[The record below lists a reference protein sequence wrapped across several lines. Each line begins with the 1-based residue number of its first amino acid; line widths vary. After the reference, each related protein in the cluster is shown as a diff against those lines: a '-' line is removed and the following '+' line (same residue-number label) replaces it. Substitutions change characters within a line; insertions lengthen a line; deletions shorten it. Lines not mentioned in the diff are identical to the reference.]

1 MTVSILFFLSNVSF
15 FKSKRSTQ
23 NHLARRCS
31 SFHFPVSLRRC
42 LISSLTCSFDTLS
55 LAFSLSLTR
64 LQQQAIMTFARFSV
78 LAAVAVMTAGGA
90 VAFTPAIPLQHQ
102 QHAAARSSPSSSSS
116 SSSSTRL
123 YISSYKGVSSTT
135 SSFAFGG
142 ATSIGTLDKGNPE
155 NQVQNYLKEP
165 AAVEARSNLD
175 GCILVSGLV
184 NSKDNAQRTDQFLF
198 DLLNNQDSAFEFTKI
213 VALVNDE
220 KRAKKRLLS
229 RSARYT
235 GLLDK
240 LQVVAAA
247 SENALPT
254 LEQLE
259 GVKSWLAYIDKST
272 LPVGVGLLEQ
282 CQAVAER
289 AQAAPSV
296 ENVAILL
303 TQANNLDAASCQAVV
318 DLLKR
323 DDSKTVYTIVAVGEI
338 QDNVPEG
345 RHAYQFEPF
354 GSENGTLPDT
364 AVFSRDE
371 SYRMIC
377 ELLQL
382 AAGKNTAYSFAEVY
396 NVNVTAVRLIKGL
409 REAGYARPQ
418 EIDYMIRGGVQ
429 VRVFQIY
436 RLYFVVFMRERERRY
451 KVLLHSVFEFLF
463 SHTHTQF
470 VALVASFSL
479 SLVALYFFIFLVY
492 SCL

>member
-1 MTVSILFFLSNVSF
+1 MALTTITTL
-15 FKSKRSTQ
+15 
-23 NHLARRCS
+23 LA
-31 SFHFPVSLRRC
+31 
-42 LISSLTCSFDTLS
+42 
-55 LAFSLSLTR
+55 A
-64 LQQQAIMTFARFSV
+64 
-78 LAAVAVMTAGGA
+78 AAVAFVTASRYTA
-90 VAFTPAIPLQHQ
+90 AFAPPQPQ
-102 QHAAARSSPSSSSS
+102 QPPPPQRASSSSR
-116 SSSSTRL
+116 SSTSSTTAL

-175 GCILVSGLV
+175 GTILVSGLV
-184 NSKDNAQRTDQFLF
+184 NSPDVARTDQFLF

-240 LQVVAAA
+240 LEVVSAV

-254 LEQLE
+254 LEQLN

-272 LPVGVGLLEQ
+272 LPSGGGGSLLEQ
-282 CQAVAER
+282 CTSVAER

-303 TQANNLDAASCQAVV
+303 TQANNLDASACQAVV
-318 DLLKR
+318 DALKK
-323 DDSKTVYTIVAVGEI
+323 DDSKTTYTIVAVGEL
-338 QDNVPEG
+338 QDDVPEG

-354 GSENGTLPDT
+354 GSENGTLPDG

-371 SYRMIC
+371 SYRMIT

-382 AAGKNTAYSFAEVY
+382 AAGKNVAYSFAEVY
-396 NVNVTAVRLIKGL
+396 NPNVTAVRLVKGL

-429 VRVFQIY
+429 VRLISCI
-436 RLYFVVFMRERERRY
+436 FVVNERASSLEM
-451 KVLLHSVFEFLF
+451 LSFDWPFSELFIF
-463 SHTHTQF
+463 SH
-470 VALVASFSL
+470 
-479 SLVALYFFIFLVY
+479 
-492 SCL
+492 

>member
-1 MTVSILFFLSNVSF
+1 MFFCPF
-15 FKSKRSTQ
+15 FMLDIEPGHSSTTTTTMALTTRTSL
-23 NHLARRCS
+23 LAAAA
-31 SFHFPVSLRRC
+31 VSL
-42 LISSLTCSFDTLS
+42 
-55 LAFSLSLTR
+55 
-64 LQQQAIMTFARFSV
+64 
-78 LAAVAVMTAGGA
+78 MTALNA
-90 VAFTPAIPLQHQ
+90 AAFAPLPQPQ
-102 QHAAARSSPSSSSS
+102 QHH
-116 SSSSTRL
+116 SSSTTSTTTAL

-165 AAVEARSNLD
+165 TAVEARSNLD
-175 GCILVSGLV
+175 GTILVSGLV
-184 NSKDNAQRTDQFLF
+184 NSPDVARKDQFLF

-240 LQVVAAA
+240 LEVVSAV

-254 LEQLE
+254 LEQLN

-272 LPVGVGLLEQ
+272 LPSGDGGSLLEQ
-282 CQAVAER
+282 CTAVAER

-303 TQANNLDAASCQAVV
+303 TQANNLDASACQAVV
-318 DLLKR
+318 DALKK
-323 DDSKTVYTIVAVGEI
+323 DDSKTVYTIVAVGEL
-338 QDNVPEG
+338 QDDVPEG

-354 GSENGTLPDT
+354 GSENGTLPDG

-371 SYRMIC
+371 SYRMIT

-382 AAGKNTAYSFAEVY
+382 AAGKNVAYSFAEVY
-396 NVNVTAVRLIKGL
+396 NPNVTAVRLVKGL

-429 VRVFQIY
+429 VRVIY
-436 RLYFVVFMRERERRY
+436 CIIVVNERASSLEM
-451 KVLLHSVFEFLF
+451 LSFDWPFLELFLF
-463 SHTHTQF
+463 SHND
-470 VALVASFSL
+470 
-479 SLVALYFFIFLVY
+479 FFCRYIELAWFNFNRSPLVY
-492 SCL
+492 SFFYFVSGLLFTPFFDILLLHT